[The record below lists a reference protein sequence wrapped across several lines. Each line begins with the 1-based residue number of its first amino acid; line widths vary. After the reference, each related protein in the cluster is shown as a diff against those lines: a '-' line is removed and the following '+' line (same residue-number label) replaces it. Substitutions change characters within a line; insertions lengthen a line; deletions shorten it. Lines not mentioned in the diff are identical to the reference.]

1 MSEYVL
7 FSCVGN
13 TDPIRDNFDGPLLH
27 IVRHYK
33 PHKVYMF
40 FSDEMGKREKKDNR
54 YSRTVELLA
63 EHLGIKVE
71 IEKIFSEITK
81 PHDFDAYINI
91 FSYLIKD
98 IRDSYPNDTIL
109 LNISSG
115 TPQMIATLCLETVTA
130 EGKILP
136 VQVET
141 PAKQA
146 NRSRPVGEDYNIEL
160 EFQNNLDNEPESEN
174 RCLEPDIISF
184 KKTLLDTQI
193 KALIDNYNYQG
204 AKTLLRNFY
213 PLQNELVMKLID
225 HCIYRFELKTDLSS
239 KIISEIDG
247 IDLFPVKDTE
257 CKKICEYLNVLDIYQ
272 KTGDLAGFFLRLN
285 PFIERMQTLFL
296 ETFCDFKISKVLE
309 RKKNNESRGKLD
321 KAREE
326 KKKKNN
332 ELWVNL
338 DKVREVNLELTEK
351 LKQKCYINPIHNTA
365 RLNMRLQNIILE
377 HLMESNDTLRKG
389 LMQWFDF
396 FILMEKLNQEFRN
409 PLAHEIWGIT
419 EKEVEAAGNITPE
432 GIIKRLKE
440 LILILFKNKC
450 KAEVFKI
457 YEIINEKIKEGLIS
471 F

>member
-1 MSEYVL
+1 LILDKHVL
-7 FSCVGN
+7 FTCVGN
-13 TDPIRDNFDGPLLH
+13 TDPIRDNFDGPVLH
-27 IVRHYK
+27 IIRYYK

-40 FSDEMGKREKKDNR
+40 FSDEMGRREKKDNR
-54 YSRTVELLA
+54 YSRSIELLA
-63 EHLGIKVE
+63 EHLGIKVK
-71 IEKIFSEITK
+71 IEKIFSEIK
-81 PHDFDAYINI
+81 DPHNFDAYINV

-98 IRDSYPNDTIL
+98 IRSSYPDDTIL

-115 TPQMIATLCLETVTA
+115 TPQMIATLCLETVIA

-146 NRSRPVGEDYNIEL
+146 NRSRPVGEDYDIEL

-174 RCLEPDIISF
+174 RCLEPDIMSF

-213 PLQNELVMKLID
+213 PLPNELVMKLVD

-239 KIISEIDG
+239 KIISEIDN

-257 CKKICEYLNVLDIYQ
+257 CRKICEYLNILNIYQ

-296 ETFCDFKISKVLE
+296 ETFCDFKISKVIE
-309 RKKNNESRGKLD
+309 R
-321 KAREE
+321 AR
-326 KKKKNN
+326 NN
-332 ELWVNL
+332 ELWVNV
-338 DKVREVNLELTEK
+338 DKVREVNMELAEK
-351 LKQKCYINPIHNTA
+351 LKQKCYINPIHNAA
-365 RLNMRLQNIILE
+365 RLNIRLQNIILE
-377 HLMESNDTLRKG
+377 HIMESNDSLRKG
-389 LMQWFDF
+389 LMQWFNF

-419 EKEVEAAGNITPE
+419 EKEVEAAGNITCE

-450 KAEVFKI
+450 KAEIFKI
-457 YEIINEKIKEGLIS
+457 YEVINEKIMEGLIYG
-471 F
+471 

>member
-1 MSEYVL
+1 MDKHVL
-7 FSCVGN
+7 FTCVGN
-13 TDPIRDNFDGPLLH
+13 TDPIRDNFDGPVLH
-27 IVRHYK
+27 IVRYYK

-40 FSDEMGKREKKDNR
+40 FSDEMGRREKKDNR
-54 YSRTVELLA
+54 YSRSIELLA
-63 EHLGIKVE
+63 EHLGIKVK
-71 IEKIFSEITK
+71 IEKIFSEIK
-81 PHDFDAYINI
+81 DPHNFDAYINV

-98 IRDSYPNDTIL
+98 IRSSYPDDTIL

-115 TPQMIATLCLETVTA
+115 TPQMIATLCLETVIA

-146 NRSRPVGEDYNIEL
+146 NRSRPVGEDYDIEL

-174 RCLEPDIISF
+174 RCLEPDIMSF

-213 PLQNELVMKLID
+213 PLPNELVMKLVD

-239 KIISEIDG
+239 KIISEIDN

-257 CKKICEYLNVLDIYQ
+257 CRKICEYLNILNIYQ

-296 ETFCDFKISKVLE
+296 ETFCDFKISKVIE
-309 RKKNNESRGKLD
+309 R
-321 KAREE
+321 AR
-326 KKKKNN
+326 NN
-332 ELWVNL
+332 ELWVNV
-338 DKVREVNLELTEK
+338 DKVREVNMELAEK
-351 LKQKCYINPIHNTA
+351 LKQKCYINPIHNAA
-365 RLNMRLQNIILE
+365 RLNIRLQNIILE
-377 HLMESNDTLRKG
+377 HIMEINDSLRKG
-389 LMQWFDF
+389 LMQWFNF

-419 EKEVEAAGNITPE
+419 EKEVEAAGNITCE

-450 KAEVFKI
+450 KAEIFKI
-457 YEIINEKIKEGLIS
+457 YEVINEKIMERLIYG
-471 F
+471 

>member
-1 MSEYVL
+1 LDKHVL
-7 FSCVGN
+7 FTCVGN
-13 TDPIRDNFDGPLLH
+13 TDPIRDNFDGPVLH
-27 IVRHYK
+27 IIRYYK

-40 FSDEMGKREKKDNR
+40 FSDEMGRREKKDNR
-54 YSRTVELLA
+54 YSRSIELLA
-63 EHLGIKVE
+63 EHLGIKVK
-71 IEKIFSEITK
+71 IEKIFSEIK
-81 PHDFDAYINI
+81 DPHNFDAYINV

-98 IRDSYPNDTIL
+98 IRSSYPDDTIL

-115 TPQMIATLCLETVTA
+115 TPQMIATLCLETIIA

-146 NRSRPVGEDYNIEL
+146 NRSRPVGEDYDIEL

-174 RCLEPDIISF
+174 RCLEPDIMSF

-213 PLQNELVMKLID
+213 PLPNELVMKLVD

-239 KIISEIDG
+239 KIISEIDN

-257 CKKICEYLNVLDIYQ
+257 CRKICEYLNILNIYQ

-296 ETFCDFKISKVLE
+296 ETFCDFKISKVIE
-309 RKKNNESRGKLD
+309 R
-321 KAREE
+321 AR
-326 KKKKNN
+326 NN
-332 ELWVNL
+332 ELWVNV
-338 DKVREVNLELTEK
+338 DKVREINMELAEK
-351 LKQKCYINPIHNTA
+351 LRQKCYINPIHNAA
-365 RLNMRLQNIILE
+365 RLNIRLQNIILE
-377 HLMESNDTLRKG
+377 HIMESNDSLRKG
-389 LMQWFDF
+389 LMQWFNF

-419 EKEVEAAGNITPE
+419 EKEVEAAGNITCE

-450 KAEVFKI
+450 KAGIFKI
-457 YEIINEKIKEGLIS
+457 YEVINEKIMEGLIYG
-471 F
+471 

>member
-1 MSEYVL
+1 MDKHVL
-7 FSCVGN
+7 FTCVGN
-13 TDPIRDNFDGPLLH
+13 TDPIRDNFDGPVLH
-27 IVRHYK
+27 IIRYYK

-40 FSDEMGKREKKDNR
+40 FSDEMGRREKKDNR
-54 YSRTVELLA
+54 YSRSIELLA
-63 EHLGIKVE
+63 EHLGIKVK
-71 IEKIFSEITK
+71 IEKIFSEIK
-81 PHDFDAYINI
+81 DPHNFDAYINV

-98 IRDSYPNDTIL
+98 IRSSYPDDTIL

-115 TPQMIATLCLETVTA
+115 TPQMIATLCLETVIA

-146 NRSRPVGEDYNIEL
+146 NRSRPVGEDYDIEL

-174 RCLEPDIISF
+174 RCLEPDIMSF

-213 PLQNELVMKLID
+213 PLPNELVMKLVD

-239 KIISEIDG
+239 KIISEIDN

-257 CKKICEYLNVLDIYQ
+257 CRKICEYLNILNIYQ

-296 ETFCDFKISKVLE
+296 ETFCDFKISKVIE
-309 RKKNNESRGKLD
+309 R
-321 KAREE
+321 AR
-326 KKKKNN
+326 NN
-332 ELWVNL
+332 ELWVNV
-338 DKVREVNLELTEK
+338 DKVREVNMELAEK
-351 LKQKCYINPIHNTA
+351 LKQKCYINPIHNAA
-365 RLNMRLQNIILE
+365 RLNIRLQNIILE
-377 HLMESNDTLRKG
+377 HIMESNDSLRKG
-389 LMQWFDF
+389 LMQWFNF

-419 EKEVEAAGNITPE
+419 EKEVEAAGNITCE

-450 KAEVFKI
+450 KAEIFKI
-457 YEIINEKIKEGLIS
+457 YEVINEKIMEGLIYG
-471 F
+471 